1 MGSQAWGGPRGLGAT
16 MMYLPNRATEGYYR
30 AQSEA
35 ERILHAPD
43 PIIELKEM
51 MKQFEIMLR
60 AETLLFDVLGE
71 SEYEKYKK
79 KGFVPIPSKIHP
91 GREYQVVPYGRV
103 RVFEKGVKVM
113 ELCIN
118 PVLTDLP
125 EQDTIVTKKL
135 SLEADEAEFLRTAVP
150 WHIVQGYDMPTANP
164 RNSLLGRLYR
174 ILERAE

>member
-1 MGSQAWGGPRGLGAT
+1 
-16 MMYLPNRATEGYYR
+16 MMYMPNRATEGYYR

-35 ERILHAPD
+35 KSILHAPD
-43 PIIELKEM
+43 PIKELKEM

-79 KGFVPIPSKIHP
+79 RGFVPVASKLHP
-91 GREYQVVPYGRV
+91 GREYQVIPYGRV
-103 RVFEKGVKVM
+103 RVFEKGKKVM

-135 SLEADEAEFLRTAVP
+135 SIEADEKDFLKTAVP
-150 WHIVQGYDMPTANP
+150 WDVLPGYND
-164 RNSLLGRLYR
+164 RRGLLGRLYN